1 MALGFRTG
9 GMFGRKPS
17 YERQPWDTPGI
28 GDGFNQRMAEMGD
41 AMPNPSAMPIGIK
54 EMTAK
59 PKFFGQGGAGRAI
72 AGTIGDYLLQQS
84 GMQPIYGPTVLQQRD
99 AEERAR
105 MAQQQ
110 RMQKREDMQWEWQNK
125 PKDGPQLTEYERI
138 VRASGLPEAEQ
149 LKLLQDYARNR
160 ANPVQG
166 VPFTDEQGNS
176 GIQFIRPGQMQGAQQ
191 GLIPI
196 GGTLPPKGGSGGNVT
211 GGFR

>member
-110 RMQKREDMQWEWQNK
+110 RMQKREDLQWEWQNK

-166 VPFTDEQGNS
+166 VPFTDEQGNG

>member
-125 PKDGPQLTEYERI
+125 PKDSPQLTEYERI

>member
-28 GDGFNQRMAEMGD
+28 GDGVNQRMAEMGD
-41 AMPNPSAMPIGIK
+41 VNPSAMPIGIK

-59 PKFFGQGGAGRAI
+59 PKFFGQGGVGRAI
-72 AGTIGDYLLQQS
+72 AGSIGDFLLQQS

-110 RMQKREDMQWEWQNK
+110 RMQRREDMQWEWQNK
-125 PKDGPQLTEYERI
+125 PKDVNPYRWESNDGSLLEIGPDGQPRVVYKDPTPKTTYITSDNGDGTKTI
-138 VRASGLPEAEQ
+138 VPIV
-149 LKLLQDYARNR
+149 N
-160 ANPVQG
+160 G
-166 VPFTDEQGNS
+166 VPQMG
-176 GIQFIRPGQMQGAQQ
+176 GQQP
-191 GLIPI
+191 LIPI

-211 GGFR
+211 GGFRR

>member
-110 RMQKREDMQWEWQNK
+110 RMQAREDLRWEWQNK
-125 PKDGPQLTEYERI
+125 PKDVNPYRWKANDGSLMEVGPDGQPRI
-138 VRASGLPEAEQ
+138 VYKDPNKRLEYRQGPDGRFYSIDTADAPLPT
-149 LKLLQDYARNR
+149 
-160 ANPVQG
+160 
-166 VPFTDEQGNS
+166 FTEDDWNN
-176 GIQFIRPGQMQGAQQ
+176 A
-191 GLIPI
+191 
-196 GGTLPPKGGSGGNVT
+196 GGSVGNGA